1 MYGGWARI
9 VPKYLT
15 ISERSDGRPR
25 PSQSP
30 KLLLALEVHGLSGV
44 ERTSNLAENQA
55 RPPEIAYLYDGEIA
69 VFLRRVFILSLLLL
83 SGATLALAKDV
94 ALIANKGGSV
104 SVLTMADLVKLC
116 KAQTNRWPDGKSV
129 TLVMRDPASPE
140 MKMVLEK
147 IYSMTPEAVSE
158 LITTANHGRM
168 NHPAIIVVSSDDELV
183 KKVAGTPGGVG
194 LVDVY
199 AINSAVDV
207 IKIGGK
213 LPFEPGYPLHGN

>member
-1 MYGGWARI
+1 M
-9 VPKYLT
+9 L
-15 ISERSDGRPR
+15 
-25 PSQSP
+25 
-30 KLLLALEVHGLSGV
+30 
-44 ERTSNLAENQA
+44 
-55 RPPEIAYLYDGEIA
+55 
-69 VFLRRVFILSLLLL
+69 LRRVFILTLLLGGSTL
-83 SGATLALAKDV
+83 SLAKDI

-104 SVLTMADLVKLC
+104 SVVTMPELVKLC

-129 TLVMRDPASPE
+129 TLVVRDPASPE

-147 IYSMTPEAVSE
+147 IYSMAPDAVNE

-168 NHPAIIVVSSDDELV
+168 NHPAILVVNSDDELV
-183 KKVAGTPGGVG
+183 KKVAGTPGAVG

-199 AINSAVDV
+199 AINSSVDV